1 MFSQE
6 SREIMK
12 ILNSSWYS
20 SDEEWLERFNT
31 DFEFRNAF
39 ASYAMNWEAIGTL
52 LKTGMLNIEILALF
66 ISTNTLNEWER
77 YRNIIH
83 NLRLQNKRVYDMW
96 EYTYDTLIA
105 YLEDHPEL
113 KPGQPAVPPIKPST
127 LP

>member
-1 MFSQE
+1 
-6 SREIMK
+6 MK